1 MILQKNPFAV
11 VGTIDQCLLFTFQ
24 SPPEWAEALLPDC
37 LTPIVHNGCAFW
49 NVVVCHVRDMRPRG
63 FPRMLGVSY
72 RHVAYR
78 LYVRYQPEDAPAI
91 EGLYFVRSD
100 CDNRMMSTMGNLMTD
115 FRFHAADVRVQN
127 VRDHQEI
134 SVDVPGGTA
143 RAVVGRQAP
152 SGVPD
157 YSAFSTPDEAAA
169 FLKYKPYGISVDRK
183 GRVNVVHITRDESAW
198 KSRLVTVPKQ
208 EWQFF
213 NDLPARPEICYE
225 VEPIDYQWDRG
236 VVYGAERRT
245 QRMAIARPH

>member
-49 NVVVCHVRDMRPRG
+49 NVVVCHVRDMRPRS

-72 RHVAYR
+72 RHAAYR

-100 CDNRMMSTMGNLMTD
+100 CDNRMMSAMGNLMTD

-157 YSAFSTPDEAAA
+157 YSAFSTLDEAAA

-183 GRVNVVHITRDESAW
+183 GRVNVVHITRDESTW

-213 NDLPARPEICYE
+213 DDLPARPEICYE

-236 VVYGAERRT
+236 VVYGAKRRT
-245 QRMAIARPH
+245 QRMAIA